1 MQKISSI
8 EGIGTIYATKLA
20 NIGVSTLDSLLKHGA
35 SKKGRKHI
43 SELSGIPENDLLRYV
58 KKADLARIKGI
69 GAQYA
74 DLLEMVGVDSVPKL
88 AQRKSEN
95 LHYKMAEVNAE
106 KKMVCQLPA
115 EPKVRDWVKQAQE
128 LDKVVTT

>member
-1 MQKISSI
+1 MQKISGI
-8 EGIGTIYATKLA
+8 EGIGRIYAAKLA
-20 NIGVSTLDSLLKHGA
+20 NIGVSTFETLLKRGA
-35 SKKGRKHI
+35 NKKGRKNI
-43 SELSGIPENDLLRYV
+43 ANISGIPEKDVLRCV

-88 AQRKSEN
+88 AQRKAKT
-95 LHYKMAEVNAE
+95 LHCKMEEVNAE

-115 EPKVRDWVKQAQE
+115 EPRIKDWVKQAQE
-128 LDKVVTT
+128 LDNIVTY